1 METTQGMGRKY
12 LNFCGHEILLIKVL
26 SEKRTCKN
34 LFLFSLIEQCP

>member
-1 METTQGMGRKY
+1 MEMGRKY

-26 SEKRTCKN
+26 SEKWTCKN